1 MKFRKKPVTIEAEQF
16 TDENKNRCFNFVRCN
31 CVADRDGNGL
41 PTLRIQTLEGEMTAS
56 LGDWII
62 KGVKG
67 EFYPCRP
74 DIFAATYEPAE
85 DIANVADQTVDRS
98 NANGVTQSGPA
109 ESVLLGGAAPT
120 CDADG
125 IRDTERAHRPL
136 SAENQALTR
145 ERK

>member
-16 TDENKNRCFNFVRCN
+16 TDENKDRCFNFVRCN

-62 KGVKG
+62 RGVKG
-67 EFYPCRP
+67 EFYPCKP

-85 DIANVADQTVDRS
+85 DIANDQAQLRS
-98 NANGVTQSGPA
+98 EA
-109 ESVLLGGAAPT
+109 E
-120 CDADG
+120 
-125 IRDTERAHRPL
+125 
-136 SAENQALTR
+136 
-145 ERK
+145 